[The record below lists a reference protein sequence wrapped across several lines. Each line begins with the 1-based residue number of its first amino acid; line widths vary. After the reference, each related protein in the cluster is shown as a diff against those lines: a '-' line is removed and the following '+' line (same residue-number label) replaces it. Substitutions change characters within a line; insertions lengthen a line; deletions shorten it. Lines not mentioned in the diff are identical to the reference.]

1 MISTSIAPTSIDLLQ
16 PGVESHTV
24 VISQPMLFPW
34 VGMLEQARLADTFV
48 HYEDV
53 QFSKGSFTNRVQIKT
68 AKGPTWLTM
77 PLEGAKL
84 GSQIADIRVNDATGF
99 REKHLRT
106 LRQSYTRAPYCDVMM
121 SVVESV
127 YRLRSPWLSD
137 LAIASS
143 EALWDVFDIRPK
155 LVLSSTSLRIG
166 GSSSKRVLNIC
177 EALGATHYVSGHG
190 GRNYLD
196 HAAFSE
202 RGVSVGYMNYEMI
215 EFGQQHG
222 EFTPFVSA
230 LDLLANLGP
239 EGRTVIA
246 STASSWAPQA
256 TH

>member
-1 MISTSIAPTSIDLLQ
+1 MISRSISPTSIDLVR
-16 PGVESHTV
+16 PEFERHTV

-68 AKGPTWLTM
+68 AQGATWLTV
-77 PLEGAKL
+77 PLECVRH
-84 GSQIADIRVNDATGF
+84 GSQIADIRVNDSTRF

-106 LRQSYTRAPYCDVMM
+106 LQQSYARAPHCAAMM
-121 SVVESV
+121 SVVEGV
-127 YRLRSPWLSD
+127 YRTRSPWLSD

-143 EALWDVFDIRPK
+143 EALWDVFDIRPT
-155 LVLSSTSLRIG
+155 LVLSSSSLGIGG
-166 GSSSKRVLNIC
+166 GSSQRVLHIC

-196 HAAFSE
+196 HESFAE
-202 RGVSVGYMNYEMI
+202 RGISIGYMKYEML
-215 EFGQQHG
+215 EFAQQHG

-230 LDLLANLGP
+230 LDLLANVGP
-239 EGRTVIA
+239 QGRTVIA
-246 STASSWAPQA
+246 SAASQWAPQP